1 MFIRVH
7 LNITVYALKDREKF
21 ISETLSR
28 LTWKTDMKDAVSKAD
43 VVVEA
48 IVENLAAKQGLF
60 AQLDKFAAQ

>member
-1 MFIRVH
+1 
-7 LNITVYALKDREKF
+7 
-21 ISETLSR
+21 
-28 LTWKTDMKDAVSKAD
+28 MKDAVSKAD